1 MVQQL
6 SLFGSIDD
14 DSCDLFVSTM
24 KILSG
29 NPPIL
34 FSNLSTMWK
43 PHLVFSDGDQINS
56 RYQLAELARVR
67 VSRVLPLGL
76 YSDLVKRKNNGKL
89 DYSLLKQLK
98 EDDSLP
104 ISNSLLSKM
113 VGVHGEN
120 GEGGVA
126 GSGSGKGVQSPVI
139 GTSPAGATKD
149 VDGDIVV
156 LDDDDDEEGDVK
168 EVVSEANRSDDVIM
182 VDDTYEKVGNQENQE
197 NREKPNLQENMHSPW
212 SLSISDIPAAGSNR
226 KVTMQNIMESVLLST
241 AGKDASLRKFMTEL
255 GYIFEYQ
262 YVTVGARFQL
272 KHDLVLELQK
282 VWHIQEHSPSRQI
295 TKGGFLIK
303 AFVNVDKSTDINR
316 IDFAETALLN
326 LQRALHGYVELSVPD
341 RKAMDSRMDYTS
353 DVV

>member
-43 PHLVFSDGDQINS
+43 PHLVFSDEDQINS

-89 DYSLLKQLK
+89 DYSLLKQLR

-113 VGVHGEN
+113 VGVHREN
-120 GEGGVA
+120 GGDG
-126 GSGSGKGVQSPVI
+126 GSGSSSGKGVQSPVI
-139 GTSPAGATKD
+139 DTSSTGATKD

-156 LDDDDDEEGDVK
+156 LDDDDEEVK
-168 EVVSEANRSDDVIM
+168 EVNRSDDVIM
-182 VDDTYEKVGNQENQE
+182 VDDTYEKAENQE
-197 NREKPNLQENMHSPW
+197 YQENKERPNLQENMHSPW

-241 AGKDASLRKFMTEL
+241 AGKDASLQKLMTEL

-272 KHDLVLELQK
+272 KHDLVLEMQK
-282 VWHIQEHSPSRQI
+282 VWHIQEHAPSRQV

-316 IDFAETALLN
+316 IDFAETVLLN